1 MENLSASTAWGH
13 GLCSITAVLLQI
25 SARSTAPGHGVSS
38 AQQAACHLPPSTA
51 LQYLHFKCTP
61 KLVLHREVM
70 PDKEHQWKEQQWP
83 VDIMGYYA
91 PLQASLHKDFNE
103 YPLSCNSGLKTH
115 SSTEV
120 AYGFC
125 SSVFVPLHQHF
136 ITCVATCCCQ
146 LLCCRERASELHVHT
161 LTCLHSCTQH
171 LNEVQPRWRF
181 TTSHDSAIVSA
192 GQHALTAA
200 RSFLGKTPNFQEWK
214 NTSGAEV
221 REWHFQPHFCF
232 TLGFLSAPQL
242 VSTNCPP
249 CWHVWQHIAAIYF
262 IWMKKR
268 LNYME

>member
-103 YPLSCNSGLKTH
+103 YPLSCNSVLKTFLM
-115 SSTEV
+115 SFIPGWWTPGIGSWGTQRYEWLDI
-120 AYGFC
+120 Y
-125 SSVFVPLHQHF
+125 SFVCDMP
-136 ITCVATCCCQ
+136 VG
-146 LLCCRERASELHVHT
+146 
-161 LTCLHSCTQH
+161 
-171 LNEVQPRWRF
+171 
-181 TTSHDSAIVSA
+181 SA
-192 GQHALTAA
+192 GPCLMLPPVTHCSCLLY
-200 RSFLGKTPNFQEWK
+200 S
-214 NTSGAEV
+214 
-221 REWHFQPHFCF
+221 
-232 TLGFLSAPQL
+232 L
-242 VSTNCPP
+242 V
-249 CWHVWQHIAAIYF
+249 
-262 IWMKKR
+262 
-268 LNYME
+268 L